1 MIIMENKSIIKNSKL
16 SKIKSEKIINYKINK
31 LNNKILKVKKIHKIY
46 KSHKFRHYNKKDTN
60 NKINQMDFK
69 KINLLKDYSN
79 FWNNKNIASINNK
92 QIIYFNHK
100 IIRNT

>member
-1 MIIMENKSIIKNSKL
+1 MIIMENRLIIKNSKL

-60 NKINQMDFK
+60 NKINQMVFK